1 MATLYETLGVREDAT
16 DDEIKRAYRRAAM
29 KAHPDRNVGRE
40 ASAHTRFQEIK
51 EAYAI
56 LSDPVQR
63 RVYDAVYAEEMSR
76 LARRREEEERL
87 KAKREAARQA
97 EYARFVTLAM
107 RFADRGYNRDVLF
120 GVLLGR
126 DCELEL
132 AGRIADSVAAL
143 HASRQSAA
151 SRDANGDDRA
161 PRDEEGV
168 TQATAPEN
176 PDPQSGP
183 QAKPDT
189 SSRRD
194 PESTPSEDA
203 DTRGERAH
211 ANLFSTLWH
220 GVFGLRQ

>member
-40 ASAHTRFQEIK
+40 ASAHARFQEIK

-63 RVYDAVYAEEMSR
+63 RVYDSVYAEEVSR
-76 LARRREEEERL
+76 LARRRDEEERL

-97 EYARFVTLAM
+97 EYARFVRLAM
-107 RFADRGYNRDVLF
+107 RFAERGYNRDVLF

-126 DCELEL
+126 DCEVEL

-143 HASRQSAA
+143 HASRQSAP
-151 SRDANGDDRA
+151 SRDANEDDRA
-161 PRDEEGV
+161 PLDEEAV
-168 TQATAPEN
+168 TQAAAPEN
-176 PDPQSGP
+176 PDPQSEP
-183 QAKPDT
+183 QSKPDT
-189 SSRRD
+189 SRRD
-194 PESTPSEDA
+194 PEPTPSEDA

>member
-1 MATLYETLGVREDAT
+1 MATLYDTLGVREDAT

-29 KAHPDRNVGRE
+29 KAHPDRNVGHE
-40 ASAHTRFQEIK
+40 ASAHARFQEIK

-87 KAKREAARQA
+87 RAEREAARQA

-107 RFADRGYNRDVLF
+107 RFAERGYNRDVVF

-126 DCELEL
+126 NCESER
-132 AGRIADSVAAL
+132 AGQIADSVTAL
-143 HASRQSAA
+143 HASRQPGAF
-151 SRDANGDDRA
+151 RDAQSDDRTA
-161 PRDEEGV
+161 RDDEAV
-168 TQATAPEN
+168 RQATAPET
-176 PDPQSGP
+176 PDQKAEP
-183 QAKPDT
+183 QAKSEKTSRSDT
-189 SSRRD
+189 D
-194 PESTPSEDA
+194 PPPNDDA
-203 DTRGERAH
+203 GTHGERTH

-220 GVFGLRQ
+220 GVFGVRP